1 MVVDPLQGS
10 IQIGDMRSSKTI
22 TVDSS
27 RRNVGSYRKVF
38 YGDEIGSG
46 MKEMINEKSKGK
58 GQDPSEQTESES
70 MVVNQPKRIS
80 AFKVYA
86 KSKTHL
92 VEVPW
97 DRSPLENKTIE
108 KKLSIAL
115 SDEPSIRDLG
125 QVLSKTE
132 IFNDLIEE
140 EDYQKTVYTG
150 GDTSPAISPDRDM
163 KPDTYGYFND
173 PRDSIVDRP
182 NTAEGVPTID
192 LKIEIG
198 PLKIEENFIVDTK
211 ATQETYE
218 DLEKLDSKADELK
231 ILNIERNVCQPC
243 VEKNH
248 RINSQKNS
256 KIPDKV
262 LRNNDFGLSV
272 VQGEILGSSQVHEIH
287 KQSLENLNDR

>member
-1 MVVDPLQGS
+1 MVVDPREGS

-22 TVDSS
+22 MVGSS
-27 RRNVGSYRKVF
+27 RRNVGSYRKAF
-38 YGDEIGSG
+38 YRDEIGSG
-46 MKEMINEKSKGK
+46 MKEMINERSKGK
-58 GQDPSEQTESES
+58 GQEPSEQTESES
-70 MVVNQPKRIS
+70 IVVYQPRRIS

-108 KKLSIAL
+108 KKLSFAL
-115 SDEPSIRDLG
+115 SDGPSIRDLV
-125 QVLSKTE
+125 QVPSKTE
-132 IFNDLIEE
+132 FFNDLIEE
-140 EDYQKTVYTG
+140 EDYQKTIYTV

-163 KPDTYGYFND
+163 KRDTLGYFKD
-173 PRDSIVDRP
+173 QRDSIVDRR
-182 NTAEGVPTID
+182 NGAEGVPTMD
-192 LKIEIG
+192 LSIEYG
-198 PLKIEENFIVDTK
+198 PLKIEENFIVETR

-243 VEKNH
+243 VEKNR

-256 KIPDKV
+256 RIPDKV
-262 LRNNDFGLSV
+262 LRNNDFGLSM
-272 VQGEILGSSQVHEIH
+272 VQGEILGSSQVHEVH